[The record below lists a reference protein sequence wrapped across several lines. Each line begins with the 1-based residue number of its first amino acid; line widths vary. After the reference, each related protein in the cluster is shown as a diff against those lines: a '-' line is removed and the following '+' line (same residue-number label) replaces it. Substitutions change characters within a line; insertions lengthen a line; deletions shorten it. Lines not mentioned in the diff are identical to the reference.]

1 MPLALLFFLKIALAI
16 RDLLWFHTN
25 LGIIF
30 YCLCG
35 KNAFGIL
42 TGIADSSGSMNILT
56 ILILSN
62 HEHGVSFHL
71 FFFLT
76 FFHQIVYSFQ
86 YTDPSLP
93 WLTLFL
99 GVLFFLVHCN
109 GIFFLISQPSSFLH
123 WMLDVLNFALLV
135 ARVIFA

>member
-1 MPLALLFFLKIALAI
+1 M
-16 RDLLWFHTN
+16 
-25 LGIIF
+25 
-30 YCLCG
+30 
-35 KNAFGIL
+35 
-42 TGIADSSGSMNILT
+42 
-56 ILILSN
+56 
-62 HEHGVSFHL
+62 
-71 FFFLT
+71 
-76 FFHQIVYSFQ
+76 YSFQ

-99 GVLFFLVHCN
+99 GVLFFLVHGN